1 MIPHEEVILV
11 WESDFSKLVSE
22 TYGRPYRLQQGS
34 SSPQDM
40 MGQEEVRI
48 VDVPTSAQRIDEP
61 YESIFEEW
69 RDADATKPEG
79 LRDWEWN
86 ILWERAQND
95 KWAPLEP
102 LVNDL
107 HERGLLIKG
116 RYVIRAWW

>member
-1 MIPHEEVILV
+1 MIPYEGVILV

-34 SSPQDM
+34 SSPEYM

-48 VDVPTSAQRIDEP
+48 VDVPTSAQRTDEDD
-61 YESIFEEW
+61 ERTFEEW
-69 RDADATKPEG
+69 RDADATKPEA
-79 LRDWEWN
+79 LKDWEWN
-86 ILWERAQND
+86 ILWERAEHH

-107 HERGLLIKG
+107 FARGLLVKG